1 MQIRNISAFTE
12 ACLDLQFNSAKRGET
27 KARKDGIACGVEAEC
42 HRVIWL
48 FSSSDCSEGRES
60 WT

>member
-12 ACLDLQFNSAKRGET
+12 ACLDLQFNSAKRGKT
-27 KARKDGIACGVEAEC
+27 KTKKDGIDYGVEAEC
-42 HRVIWL
+42 HRVTGL
-48 FSSSDCSEGRES
+48 LSCDCSEGRES